1 MCAFQVNDF
10 IHISD
15 SAYSREQILSIEKG
29 ILNRLEWNLT
39 VPTVY
44 MFLVR
49 FLKAAT
55 LGNKVEKEVN
65 KFRWYWYQIRDSPIL
80 CFCELTFLW
89 SGGMQMENMVFFFAE
104 LALMQY
110 DLVTR
115 LPSLVAASAVYAAR
129 LTLKRAPLWT
139 DTLKHHTGFR
149 ESEAELM

>member
-1 MCAFQVNDF
+1 MFPVLLFKFFLNAFMCAFQVNDF

-65 KFRWYWYQIRDSPIL
+65 KFRL
-80 CFCELTFLW
+80 LW
-89 SGGMQMENMVFFFAE
+89 
-104 LALMQY
+104 LL
-110 DLVTR
+110 
-115 LPSLVAASAVYAAR
+115 
-129 LTLKRAPLWT
+129 
-139 DTLKHHTGFR
+139 
-149 ESEAELM
+149 